1 MNSFVLEEYRKRITQ
16 ETLATWNHYQQRGQS
31 DKVAHLTQVLPLLAR
46 LDGHTDETALPQWI
60 NKHSAPSPDE
70 KRDQIAGRIANEVL
84 GMWYLPPQKSA
95 YKHNRAV
102 LQALQYLA
110 AVEESSRRDTFV
122 RYFQEK
128 AHSSVEWERKA
139 TASAVAGIVGSISE
153 PRVLLPILLTLIK
166 DDNRTI
172 RVHALAAL
180 LEMSSE
186 LGDQSLVIETLCAE
200 MTLLRSGATYRQEIL
215 RELPL
220 HAIEYTAHCKEL
232 LGNSLNDFVW
242 AASAVVLGKIGSA
255 ARSKAVLA
263 ELEHGLAS
271 SLFLVQR
278 LTAETF
284 VHLNADDELKTKL
297 LSVVQTAPKTE
308 ERCIALRKL
317 GALGAVS
324 PQDRTALNFL
334 TAATAHPDLDI
345 RAEAILSLVFYSQ
358 MDFDAHPEIRSH
370 IGEHLQGL
378 QQNAIWLL
386 QPLIKEVAAN
396 FARQV
401 TLAGYEQAFAAM
413 GKTDWQREALTR
425 SLQGWSRR
433 EMSECL
439 IQTLRA
445 DAESGS
451 PAPLRRGQSLTG
463 VFRGE
468 TARLP
473 ASANLLY
480 LEWVSND
487 TSDFGSMEARQR
499 HNEIRDLLL
508 KQPKSAGG
516 QPVLECILWQNGLIV
531 LTRTEAD
538 ALAHCAIELS
548 KKYPQR
554 LRIAMHHD
562 AQVFLSRTQTD
573 TWLLEGEGL
582 TVTRE
587 IAHQGKPG
595 NLLLSEEFKPQL
607 SAKYAPYLRPFGQH
621 TSAKRFQKL
630 FLLYSAQH
638 QWGEMDIQHV
648 PANRLPFIEKPD
660 PVATRKHFF
669 SIIYGLILV
678 GIIVGVAAYSIP
690 KYIKKNSY
698 EKKAAEPFT
707 PSLSTQQTTGA
718 KPEKN
723 PNTAPPTST
732 QKREKAIR
740 RKQRGMTTVPK
751 EQETVK
757 GQTVENSYESVR
769 EGESKPDETP
779 APTETK
785 STPKP
790 DEQESTPQDISDA
803 SVTPEN

>member
-1 MNSFVLEEYRKRITQ
+1 M
-16 ETLATWNHYQQRGQS
+16 
-31 DKVAHLTQVLPLLAR
+31 AHLTQVLPLLAR

-433 EMSECL
+433 EMSEYL
-439 IQTLRA
+439 IKTLRSA
-445 DAESGS
+445 Y
-451 PAPLRRGQSLTG
+451 L
-463 VFRGE
+463 GE
-468 TARLP
+468 TLP
-473 ASANLLY
+473 KTLSAVFGATPVGRNGHSTRSRQSPSLY
-480 LEWVSND
+480 RKTRSCRH
-487 TSDFGSMEARQR
+487 SEALFQ
-499 HNEIRDLLL
+499 HH
-508 KQPKSAGG
+508 
-516 QPVLECILWQNGLIV
+516 LWADSCRNHRGRCGLQHSQI
-531 LTRTEAD
+531 
-538 ALAHCAIELS
+538 
-548 KKYPQR
+548 YQ
-554 LRIAMHHD
+554 
-562 AQVFLSRTQTD
+562 
-573 TWLLEGEGL
+573 
-582 TVTRE
+582 
-587 IAHQGKPG
+587 
-595 NLLLSEEFKPQL
+595 EEFLREKGCRAIHAISIN
-607 SAKYAPYLRPFGQH
+607 SADNRGKTRKEPKH
-621 TSAKRFQKL
+621 C
-630 FLLYSAQH
+630 
-638 QWGEMDIQHV
+638 
-648 PANRLPFIEKPD
+648 PANVHTKTRKSHSPE
-660 PVATRKHFF
+660 ATRHDDC
-669 SIIYGLILV
+669 
-678 GIIVGVAAYSIP
+678 P
-690 KYIKKNSY
+690 
-698 EKKAAEPFT
+698 
-707 PSLSTQQTTGA
+707 
-718 KPEKN
+718 
-723 PNTAPPTST
+723 
-732 QKREKAIR
+732 
-740 RKQRGMTTVPK
+740 
-751 EQETVK
+751 
-757 GQTVENSYESVR
+757 
-769 EGESKPDETP
+769 
-779 APTETK
+779 
-785 STPKP
+785 
-790 DEQESTPQDISDA
+790 
-803 SVTPEN
+803 